1 MYESFLYFCKF
12 RIIIIMPT
20 VKKPRKISKNQQE
33 DLIFKGELHEIII
46 QALQEKLASDIVL
59 IDLRE
64 KNAVFFDYLVLCT
77 GNAKPHL
84 ETLADFAEECVF
96 KSLKQRP
103 NHIEGRE
110 NCEWILV
117 DYFNV
122 ILHVFNP
129 ETRAYYHIEKLWS
142 DAPQQNC

>member
-1 MYESFLYFCKF
+1 
-12 RIIIIMPT
+12 MPT
-20 VKKPRKISKNQQE
+20 VKKPRKISKSQKE

-46 QALQEKLASDIVL
+46 QALEEKLASDIVL

-84 ETLADFAEECVF
+84 ETLADFVEECVF

-110 NCEWILV
+110 NCEWVLV

-122 ILHVFNP
+122 IIHIFNP
-129 ETRAYYHIEKLWS
+129 ETRTYYNIEKLWS
-142 DAPQQNC
+142 DAPQQNH